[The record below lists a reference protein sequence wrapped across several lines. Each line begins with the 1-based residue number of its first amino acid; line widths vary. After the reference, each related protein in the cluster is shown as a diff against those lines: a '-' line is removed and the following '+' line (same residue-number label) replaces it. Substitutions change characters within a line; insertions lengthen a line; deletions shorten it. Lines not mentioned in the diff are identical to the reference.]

1 MFHIIYITEYITYS
15 IYNKKMLST
24 KKPENK
30 EKFGSWGIQ
39 LQSRNDILSDIEDR
53 IWTRFCHSWTMASI
67 SGLLEG

>member
-1 MFHIIYITEYITYS
+1 MFYIIYMTKFLQQQENS
-15 IYNKKMLST
+15 VT

-53 IWTRFCHSWTMASI
+53 IWTRFCHS
-67 SGLLEG
+67 